1 LLAHHTY
8 STIFVR
14 DNEKLI
20 QIKEDNVGGAC
31 GTRGKG
37 EKRVQGLGGKALK
50 ERPLGRLECRRKD
63 GLRMDLGEIGWEGE
77 GKGLNWLR
85 VGADSGLL

>member
-1 LLAHHTY
+1 LLARHTY

-20 QIKEDNVGGAC
+20 QVKEDNAGGAR

-37 EKRVQGLGGKALK
+37 EKRVQGFGGKVLK
-50 ERPLGRLECRRKD
+50 ERPLGRMECRRKD
-63 GLRMDLGEIGWEGE
+63 GIRMDVGEIGWEEE
-77 GKGLNWLR
+77 G
-85 VGADSGLL
+85 SE